1 MTKALRLAFMTLIR
15 DWKSG
20 ELAVM
25 AFALLVAVTS
35 LTAVGFFTSRVSAT
49 VNQQAGEVLAADL
62 RLRSGRPID
71 PRYFEIGKEN
81 SLRMA
86 EVQSLPSVIFHGDT
100 NALTT
105 IRAVSAGYPLRGK
118 MKIADE
124 PFGLSRETDQIPAR
138 GEVWVESRLLARLG
152 AGIGTDLT
160 IGGLPLKVSQVLDY
174 RPDQG
179 SQFIDLAPSVILN
192 LEDLPATSLVQPGS
206 RVNFVILFAGDPN
219 NVAAAKAA
227 LEAIKQPAERLVD
240 INEAS
245 PQIRSAIDRA
255 GRFLNLASLVSVLL
269 AAVAVAMAARRYAA
283 RHLDSVALLKSMGAS
298 QNLVLQISVYE
309 LLFLAILA
317 AVVGTA
323 LGYIAQEGIY
333 LLLKDLVR
341 GELPPPSFDSAWL
354 GLVVSIAVLT
364 GFALPPLLQL
374 RNTPPA
380 RVLRKNA
387 EPPALKYSVV
397 YGLAGGSI
405 FAMLLWMAR
414 DVKLVTYV
422 VGGAVGTI
430 VVLFGAGWLL
440 VKALANFRG
449 GVGVSWR
456 YGLANISRRGPESIV
471 QIMAFGM
478 GLMVL
483 LLLAVVRNDLM
494 TEWQATL
501 KEGAPNHF
509 LINIRPDEAEGVADF
524 FQGLGTERPDMV
536 PMVRARLTHINS
548 TSVEEITTFTN
559 QEEAEDRFDG
569 ESNLTWAAD
578 LKGDN
583 RLVEGQWWQAGDGGG
598 PRVSIELEVQRDLDL
613 KLGDTVTYDV
623 AGEPVT
629 ATVSSVREVQWDS
642 FQPNFFMVFSPGTFD
657 DSAGSYITSV
667 HLDPQQKR
675 SLVDLVRRYPEVTAI
690 DIEAILN
697 QVRSVMDRASLAVQY
712 VFLFTVLAGV
722 AVLLAAI
729 QTTRDERRYE
739 SAMLR
744 TLGASRRIV
753 LLGVAAE
760 FSALGLLSGILAAT
774 GATVAGYLLATRVL
788 DLQYHFPSGVWLY
801 GLAGGV
807 LLVGLS
813 GTLAT
818 RSVVS
823 TPPVTTL
830 RQG

>member
-1 MTKALRLAFMTLIR
+1 MIKALRFALLTLVR

-25 AFALLVAVTS
+25 GFALLVAVTS

-71 PRYFEIGKEN
+71 PRYFEIGTEN
-81 SLRMA
+81 GLRTA
-86 EVQSLPSVIFHGDT
+86 EVQSLPSVIFHGET

-105 IRAVSAGYPLRGK
+105 IRAVSASYPLRGRV
-118 MKIADE
+118 KIADE
-124 PFGLSRETDQIPAR
+124 PYGLARETSEIPAR
-138 GEVWVESRLLARLG
+138 GEVWVESRLLARLE
-152 AGIGTDLT
+152 AGIGTQLT
-160 IGGLPLKVSQVLDY
+160 IGALPFTVTQVLDY

-179 SQFIDLAPSVILN
+179 SQFIDLAPSLIIN

-206 RVNFVILFAGDPN
+206 RVNYVALFAGDPAQ
-219 NVAAAKAA
+219 VAATKTA

-298 QNLVLQISVYE
+298 QNLVLQISVFE
-309 LLFLAILA
+309 LLFLAIAA
-317 AVVGTA
+317 AVIGTA
-323 LGYIAQEGIY
+323 LGYVAQEGIY

-374 RNTPPA
+374 RFTPPA
-380 RVLRKNA
+380 RVLRKNV
-387 EPPALKYSVV
+387 EPPALRYSLV

-414 DVKLVTYV
+414 DVQLVTYV
-422 VGGAVGTI
+422 VGGALATI
-430 VVLFGAGWLL
+430 IVLFGAGWLL
-440 VKALANFRG
+440 VRALSKFRG
-449 GVGVSWR
+449 GVGVAWR
-456 YGLANISRRGPESIV
+456 YGLANISRRGSESIV
-471 QIMAFGM
+471 QIMAFGL

-494 TEWQATL
+494 AEWQATL

-524 FQGLGTERPDMV
+524 FTGIGVTRPEMV
-536 PMVRARLTHINS
+536 PMVRARLTHINDKPVQELKFS
-548 TSVEEITTFTN
+548 N

-578 LKGDN
+578 LKDDN
-583 RLVEGQWWQAGDGGG
+583 KLLSGSWWKEGDGGG
-598 PRVSIELEVQRDLDL
+598 PRVSAESRVAAELEL
-613 KLGDTVTYDV
+613 KVGDTVTYDV
-623 AGEPVT
+623 GGEPVV
-629 ATVSSVREVQWDS
+629 ATLSSIREVQWDS
-642 FQPNFFMVFSPGTFD
+642 FQPNFFMVFSPGAID
-657 DSAGSYITSV
+657 ASAGTYITSV
-667 HLDPQQKR
+667 HLDQQQRR
-675 SLVDLVRRYPEVTAI
+675 SLVDLVRKYPEVTAI

-712 VFLFTVLAGV
+712 VFLFTVLAGI

-744 TLGASRRIV
+744 TFGASRRVV
-753 LLGVAAE
+753 LMGVAAE
-760 FSALGLLSGILAAT
+760 FSALGLLSGVLAAT
-774 GATVAGYLLATRVL
+774 GATVAGYLLATQVL
-788 DLQYHFPSGVWLY
+788 DLQYHFPSGVWLF

-807 LLVGLS
+807 LLVGVS

-823 TPPVTTL
+823 HPPVTTL

>member
-1 MTKALRLAFMTLIR
+1 MTKALRFAFLTLIR

-81 SLRMA
+81 GLRTA
-86 EVQSLPSVIFHGDT
+86 EIQSLPSVIFQGQA
-100 NALTT
+100 NALST

-118 MKIADE
+118 LKIADE
-124 PFGLSRETDQIPAR
+124 PFGVARETDQIPAR

-152 AGIGTDLT
+152 AGIGTALT
-160 IGGLPLKVSQVLDY
+160 IGGLPLKVTQVLDY

-206 RVNFVILFAGDPN
+206 RVNFVILFAGNPD

-269 AAVAVAMAARRYAA
+269 AAVAVAMAARRYAT

-298 QNLVLQISVYE
+298 QNLVLQISVFE
-309 LLFLAILA
+309 LLFLALLA

-323 LGYIAQEGIY
+323 LGYVAQEGIY

-405 FAMLLWMAR
+405 FAMLLWLAR

-422 VGGAVGTI
+422 VGGAVATI

-440 VKALANFRG
+440 VKALSKFRG

-471 QIMAFGM
+471 QIMAFGL

-494 TEWQATL
+494 SEWQATL

-509 LINIRPDEAEGVADF
+509 LINIRPDEAAGIATF
-524 FQGLGTERPDMV
+524 FQGIGVDKPELV

-548 TSVEEITTFTN
+548 TPVQELTFRN
-559 QEEAEDRFDG
+559 REQAEDRFDG
-569 ESNLTWAAD
+569 ESNLTWAKD

-583 RLVEGQWWQAGDGGG
+583 KLLQGKWWEEGDGGG
-598 PRVSIELEVQRDLDL
+598 PRVSAESRVAQELEL

-629 ATVSSVREVQWDS
+629 ATVSSIREVQWDS

-667 HLDPQQKR
+667 HLDQQQKR
-675 SLVDLVRRYPEVTAI
+675 SLIDLVRQYPEVTAI

-744 TLGASRRIV
+744 TLGASRRVV

-774 GATVAGYLLATRVL
+774 GATVAGYLLATQVL